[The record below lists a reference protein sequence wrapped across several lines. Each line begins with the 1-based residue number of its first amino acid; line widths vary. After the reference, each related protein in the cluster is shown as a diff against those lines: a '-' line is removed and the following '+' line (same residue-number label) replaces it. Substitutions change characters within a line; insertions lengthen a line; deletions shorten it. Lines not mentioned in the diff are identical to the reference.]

1 MTSTNHTRPEAN
13 NHTPWTPD
21 SASLAWMSTPAPSS
35 GAPSPRSEE
44 PASAPGPTTAAE
56 RPASTPASA
65 PQPAPVPDQG
75 TPEAAAEHA
84 STTTAGPRTAERAA
98 PPPPAVPGASQAPNQ
113 APPPV
118 RADGDAAA
126 PTPFVNAVRA
136 RATAPRQ
143 GWRAAVYGMTGGRWN
158 PGLSS
163 SEQRL
168 IEQQRKIRTPM
179 DGPHSVVVSSLK
191 GGVGKTTISA
201 LLGLFLAEGRGERV
215 VAVDANPDAGTLGD
229 RLVGETEAAQLT
241 VRKLLHNLD
250 QVRSFSDLSRYVHLV
265 DRLQVVTSEQEPE
278 ESEAFSQRDYEAVLD
293 VLSRFAQVLLT
304 DSGTGITHSAMQ
316 GGLTRCDSLVIVG
329 SLTQDAANRAARTL
343 DWLATRRWRHLAEK
357 AVVVL
362 SQDRS
367 SAFIDERPILEHFQ
381 SRCRAVLTLPA
392 DPHLQAGGQI
402 DLEALRPS
410 TRDAAMEIAAT
421 VAEGFYGCPTSLG
434 RPAGERRPGVAW

>member
-1 MTSTNHTRPEAN
+1 MTSTNHTRPEAV

-21 SASLAWMSTPAPSS
+21 SASLAWISTSAPSAGHGSRTDEPREVPPATTRPAAAPAPESAPVSAAPGERPRQDTAAPDRGPAPSS
-35 GAPSPRSEE
+35 PAPPPTPAGPPAGPVQNERSERAVAPSP
-44 PASAPGPTTAAE
+44 G
-56 RPASTPASA
+56 
-65 PQPAPVPDQG
+65 
-75 TPEAAAEHA
+75 
-84 STTTAGPRTAERAA
+84 AG
-98 PPPPAVPGASQAPNQ
+98 
-113 APPPV
+113 
-118 RADGDAAA
+118 AAA
-126 PTPFVNAVRA
+126 PGVNAVRA
-136 RATAPRQ
+136 RATAPRP
-143 GWRAAVYGMTGGRWN
+143 GGRAAGSGMTGGRWN

-163 SEQRL
+163 AEQRL

-179 DGPHSVVVSSLK
+179 DGPHSVVISSMK
-191 GGVGKTTISA
+191 GGVGKTTVSA

-241 VRKLLHNLD
+241 VRKLLKNLD

-316 GGLTRCDSLVIVG
+316 GGLSRCDSLVIVG
-329 SLTQDAANRAARTL
+329 SLTQDAANRASRTL
-343 DWLATRRWRHLAEK
+343 DWLAARRWRPLAEN

-367 SAFIDERPILEHFQ
+367 SSFIDEHRILEHFQ

-402 DLEALRPS
+402 DRDALRPA

-434 RPAGERRPGVAW
+434 RPAGERRSGVAW